1 MPYNVL
7 IVEDQ
12 EMPKQLFEI
21 FVNSSENYV
30 HVASLS
36 DASLAPTVCRTRKVD
51 LVLMDVCTAQN
62 SSGLDAAEQIKKEV
76 PSVKIIIVTSMPE
89 FSWIKRAKEI
99 GVDSFWYKD
108 VNQETILAVMDR
120 TMQGENIYPD
130 NTPCIK
136 LGYTTNHDLT
146 ERELQILKAMM
157 SGDSNVQIAERL
169 CISSGTVK
177 RHIENMLV
185 KPGFIPAR
193 NSWRKRVA
201 SELSY
206 DWRKTI
212 SKFAKASVLKRIIIH
227 QRISLI
233 TDKAERRICMKKKF
247 LCFIATFLIVISGIS
262 LVGCDM
268 GTGTPTIPDYNAD
281 IQVVEPEN
289 IDVENFI
296 AEEDTT
302 YYTSPGF
309 SLWMEVNG
317 AFMEMDYF
325 SLDGDK
331 RVYDNLYFYV
341 DDYFISLPTTTKI
354 CTHRSAIAPIW
365 STPKKKKNKA
375 TIFKLTLK
383 SRYL

>member
-7 IVEDQ
+7 IVENQ

-146 ERELQILKAMM
+146 ERELQI
-157 SGDSNVQIAERL
+157 
-169 CISSGTVK
+169 
-177 RHIENMLV
+177 
-185 KPGFIPAR
+185 
-193 NSWRKRVA
+193 
-201 SELSY
+201 
-206 DWRKTI
+206 
-212 SKFAKASVLKRIIIH
+212 
-227 QRISLI
+227 
-233 TDKAERRICMKKKF
+233 
-247 LCFIATFLIVISGIS
+247 
-262 LVGCDM
+262 
-268 GTGTPTIPDYNAD
+268 
-281 IQVVEPEN
+281 
-289 IDVENFI
+289 
-296 AEEDTT
+296 
-302 YYTSPGF
+302 
-309 SLWMEVNG
+309 
-317 AFMEMDYF
+317 
-325 SLDGDK
+325 
-331 RVYDNLYFYV
+331 
-341 DDYFISLPTTTKI
+341 
-354 CTHRSAIAPIW
+354 
-365 STPKKKKNKA
+365 
-375 TIFKLTLK
+375 
-383 SRYL
+383 

>member
-130 NTPCIK
+130 NT
-136 LGYTTNHDLT
+136 LT

-157 SGDSNVQIAERL
+157 SGDSNAQIAERL

-185 KPGFIPAR
+185 KTGFHTR
-193 NSWRKRVA
+193 TELVA
-201 SELSY
+201 EAGRLG
-206 DWRKTI
+206 
-212 SKFAKASVLKRIIIH
+212 
-227 QRISLI
+227 
-233 TDKAERRICMKKKF
+233 
-247 LCFIATFLIVISGIS
+247 IVIR
-262 LVGCDM
+262 LEKD
-268 GTGTPTIPDYNAD
+268 
-281 IQVVEPEN
+281 
-289 IDVENFI
+289 
-296 AEEDTT
+296 
-302 YYTSPGF
+302 GF
-309 SLWMEVNG
+309 
-317 AFMEMDYF
+317 
-325 SLDGDK
+325 
-331 RVYDNLYFYV
+331 
-341 DDYFISLPTTTKI
+341 
-354 CTHRSAIAPIW
+354 
-365 STPKKKKNKA
+365 
-375 TIFKLTLK
+375 
-383 SRYL
+383 

>member
-62 SSGLDAAEQIKKEV
+62 SNGLDAAEQIKKEV

-108 VNQETILAVMDR
+108 VNKETILAVMDR

-157 SGDSNVQIAERL
+157 SGDSNAQIAERL

-185 KPGFIPAR
+185 KTGFHTR
-193 NSWRKRVA
+193 TELV
-201 SELSY
+201 SEAGRLG
-206 DWRKTI
+206 
-212 SKFAKASVLKRIIIH
+212 
-227 QRISLI
+227 
-233 TDKAERRICMKKKF
+233 
-247 LCFIATFLIVISGIS
+247 IVIR
-262 LVGCDM
+262 L
-268 GTGTPTIPDYNAD
+268 
-281 IQVVEPEN
+281 E
-289 IDVENFI
+289 
-296 AEEDTT
+296 
-302 YYTSPGF
+302 
-309 SLWMEVNG
+309 
-317 AFMEMDYF
+317 
-325 SLDGDK
+325 K
-331 RVYDNLYFYV
+331 
-341 DDYFISLPTTTKI
+341 DDF
-354 CTHRSAIAPIW
+354 
-365 STPKKKKNKA
+365 
-375 TIFKLTLK
+375 
-383 SRYL
+383 